1 MTTLTVGQII
11 HSFFTDYLPVIKGR
25 RPSSIATYRDGMRL
39 SSVPES
45 GGEPTVITT
54 ASGNQELAHYAPL
67 LLPDRRP
74 LLPRR
79 R

>member
-1 MTTLTVGQII
+1 M
-11 HSFFTDYLPVIKGR
+11 
-25 RPSSIATYRDGMRL
+25 IATGASGRPTWGPGGIIVFENSVRGL